1 MGPDQFVQHVKCCM
15 GEPVTPPHF
24 TEAAAMVNLLDDK
37 LPETLPAGPIRSLI
51 QTYGKGVR
59 KGRKLGH
66 ITLIGPDA
74 DSVRSETMGLI
85 NVLHGG

>member
-1 MGPDQFVQHVKCCM
+1 M

-37 LPETLPAGPIRSLI
+37 LPETLPAGPVRALI

-59 KGRKLGH
+59 KG
-66 ITLIGPDA
+66 
-74 DSVRSETMGLI
+74 E
-85 NVLHGG
+85 N